1 VLPLPLTE
9 KKTTTGTL
17 FTLSPKIQLG
27 RLTLDDTPLKIEEQQ
42 TYLGVTFDK
51 RMTWKQHTSITSAE
65 AKARRKMN
73 IMRKLAGTKWC
84 ANEQILKSVYQ

>member
-1 VLPLPLTE
+1 LT
-9 KKTTTGTL
+9 
-17 FTLSPKIQLG
+17 PG

-51 RMTWKQHTSITSAE
+51 RMIWKQHITSAE

-73 IMRKLAGTKWC
+73 IMRKLAGTKWSSTK
-84 ANEQILKSVYQ
+84 QTLST